1 MTWIFVGREEVPEDP
16 LSKEQIELVAEK
28 LGGDWK
34 RLGTELNFPEDD
46 MNYFESENSEQLACA
61 KKMLTIWQVRK
72 MHSFFFWGS
81 LKCFKNLVLKLS
93 ILAWTDIN
101 CIFLQENEGDR
112 ATAGTLK
119 IALKEVGL
127 PEVIEAV
134 FGSTWEH
141 LIHCSLIVHHLMNI
155 LMHCSLIVHH
165 LPNIW
170 TQNSANMNNITSVV
184 S

>member
-93 ILAWTDIN
+93 ILTWTDIN

-134 FGSTWEH
+134 FGSSWERTFWCID
-141 LIHCSLIVHHLMNI
+141 L
-155 LMHCSLIVHH
+155 
-165 LPNIW
+165 
-170 TQNSANMNNITSVV
+170 
-184 S
+184 